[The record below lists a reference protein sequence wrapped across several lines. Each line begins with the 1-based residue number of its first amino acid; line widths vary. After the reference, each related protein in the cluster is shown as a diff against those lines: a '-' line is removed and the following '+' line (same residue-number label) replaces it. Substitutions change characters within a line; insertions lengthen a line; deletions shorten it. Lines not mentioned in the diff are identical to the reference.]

1 MDQKIALLTT
11 NLGSYEF
18 EELLLLGTLQFGE
31 YKVLDSG
38 ARAMTGPQRNGP
50 HFGHGRPARSATAA
64 NCHDHR
70 PGRLGRRGALPAAS
84 VRAITVLPPYSTWN
98 VGPTIWPDLAGD
110 A

>member
-50 HFGHGRPARSATAA
+50 HFGHGRPARSAT
-64 NCHDHR
+64 
-70 PGRLGRRGALPAAS
+70 GAS
-84 VRAITVLPPYSTWN
+84 VRATVLPPYSTWN